1 MSLKDTTFTWK
12 DESDD
17 NPTLQNITVDV
28 RHGELLAVVGVVGSG
43 KSSLL
48 SGLLGDMLK
57 LKGSVA
63 VSVSY
68 LLYLKLS
75 VKLFE
80 LMSMLKSIPQFPGTL
95 R

>member
-1 MSLKDTTFTWK
+1 MNAVSLKDTTFTWK

-17 NPTLQNITVDV
+17 NPTLQNITVGV

-57 LKGSVA
+57 LQGSVA

-68 LLYLKLS
+68 LLYLKIS
-75 VKLFE
+75 VNLF
-80 LMSMLKSIPQFPGTL
+80 
-95 R
+95 